1 MSRSSLVLQYQNFET
16 LKTLK
21 QLRDSQIIS
30 QYDYVEILESF
41 TNDIR
46 RLQEVIE

>member
-1 MSRSSLVLQYQNFET
+1 MSLDYQNFET
-16 LKTLK
+16 LKILK
-21 QLRDSQIIS
+21 QLRDSENIS

-46 RLQEVIE
+46 RLIE

>member
-1 MSRSSLVLQYQNFET
+1 MSLNYQNFET
-16 LKTLK
+16 LKILK
-21 QLRDSQIIS
+21 QLRDSEIIS

-46 RLQEVIE
+46 RLIE